1 MNNENEK
8 EEKLNILFPP
18 ANAEEVM
25 KLMTNLSRNVNDD
38 EKLVMVD
45 SSGQRNVRSFFASF
59 IEQGKIT
66 HNNLLDVIPV
76 EEEKGARLVKKE
88 YHLKN
93 NYI

>member
-1 MNNENEK
+1 MKER

-38 EKLVMVD
+38 EKPVMVD
-45 SSGQRNVRSFFASF
+45 SSGQRNVGSFFASS

-66 HNNLLDVIPV
+66 HSNLLGVIPV
-76 EEEKGARLVKKE
+76 EEEKEPTLVKKRIPP
-88 YHLKN
+88 KK
-93 NYI
+93 